1 LKSKGANTNRS
12 TVLLRFVSPVRKGK
26 NMSSLTLLFTANF
39 WLVGFVQDPVTV
51 ADPAPV
57 VVQESTP
64 ENTGESVPGTA
75 KSAEQDQPTFVLD
88 VSKLT
93 TQQDISYGL
102 DQAVEGIYFEVA
114 NYSDFVPN
122 RSQFGVH
129 IRRADDTLRKHL
141 KIKSGIGLVV
151 ESVVPESGAAA
162 AGVQIDDVLLK
173 FDDQWLINSEQFTTL
188 VQNSAVGQEVKV
200 TLVREGLSQELL
212 VTLSAGAT
220 GDDIVGI
227 SSVNLSFTQAPSD
240 DFHKNLP
247 EASNCSNCHQS
258 NFGAKAATQWRALLK
273 YVPDATTESA
283 ETEAKK

>member
-1 LKSKGANTNRS
+1 
-12 TVLLRFVSPVRKGK
+12 
-26 NMSSLTLLFTANF
+26 MSSLTLLFTANF

-57 VVQESTP
+57 VVQKSAQEHTDESA
-64 ENTGESVPGTA
+64 PGTT
-75 KSAEQDQPTFVLD
+75 KSAEQDQSTRVLD

-93 TQQDISYGL
+93 TQQDLRYGL
-102 DQAVEGIYFEVA
+102 VQAIEGIYFDVA

-162 AGVQIDDVLLK
+162 AGVQVDDILLK
-173 FDDQWLINSEQFTTL
+173 LDDQWLINSEQFTTL
-188 VQNSAVGQEVKV
+188 VQNSTVGQEVKV
-200 TLVREGLSQELL
+200 TLVREGLSQELV

-220 GDDIVGI
+220 DVDVVGI
-227 SSVNLSFTQAPSD
+227 SSVDLSFTQVPSD

-258 NFGAKAATQWRALLK
+258 NYGSKAATRAFIR
-273 YVPDATTESA
+273 YAVDATAESA